1 MVNRIFCSAFVLFF
15 AIAGLSACAT
25 RGDLVRSQEYPAG
38 LVASQYATK
47 VEVAQ
52 VATSAEAAIRAV
64 DARASKTYA
73 TKAEVKEAA
82 ANAQAVAN
90 AAMQQAQQ
98 GLVVLA
104 QRLAGVE
111 KETAD
116 TRGTVAALDV
126 KVSGAVAQER
136 RNRAL
141 LDGLAAQR
149 RRDVKALT
157 EARRIAQI
165 GAGNV
170 QFHHIGPFALGE
182 AAVEKLPVAA
192 KKGVEGL
199 NADVTEGEIEI
210 IGIIGL
216 VDGVRCRTLVGDE
229 CKNLGL
235 RRAKSVA
242 AALNVKEELATG
254 EPAPEGF
261 GNDAELRG
269 VKVVVRPVAQQ
280 TAAAATTAPPSVPPA
295 PVAPAVT
302 PPASTPPA
310 AAAPASAAVTPAA
323 PGEHP

>member
-15 AIAGLSACAT
+15 AIAGLSDCAT
-25 RGDLVRSQEYPAG
+25 RGDLVRSQEYTAG

-111 KETAD
+111 KGTAD

-126 KVSGAVAQER
+126 KVSGLAAQER
-136 RNRAL
+136 RNKAL

-149 RRDVKALT
+149 RKDMKALT
-157 EARRIAQI
+157 AARRIAQV
-165 GAGNV
+165 GAGAV
-170 QFHHIGPFALGE
+170 EFHHIGPFGLGE
-182 AAVEKLPVAA
+182 AAVEKLPAMA
-192 KKGVEGL
+192 KKALEDL
-199 NADVTEGEIEI
+199 NANVVAGKVEVLGV
-210 IGIIGL
+210 IGL
-216 VDGVRCRTLVGDE
+216 VDGVRCKTLTAAG
-229 CKNLGL
+229 CQTPGL
-235 RRAKSVA
+235 RRAQSVA
-242 AALNVKEELATG
+242 AALHLKKELATG
-254 EPAPEGF
+254 ESAPEGF

-280 TAAAATTAPPSVPPA
+280 TAAVATTAPPSVPPA

-310 AAAPASAAVTPAA
+310 AVAPASPAVTPVA
-323 PGEHP
+323 PVK

>member
-1 MVNRIFCSAFVLFF
+1 MLNRIFCSAFVLFF

-25 RGDLVRSQEYPAG
+25 RGDLVRSQEYMAG

-47 VEVAQ
+47 TEVAQ
-52 VATSAEAAIRAV
+52 VATSAEAAIMAM
-64 DARASKTYA
+64 DAKTSTYA
-73 TKAEVKEAA
+73 TKAEVREAA

-111 KETAD
+111 KGTAD

-192 KKGVEGL
+192 KKVVEGL

-295 PVAPAVT
+295 P
-302 PPASTPPA
+302 
-310 AAAPASAAVTPAA
+310 AAPVKQP
-323 PGEHP
+323 